1 MIEAKDIIKI
11 FKLGETKV
19 HALKKISVTI
29 DDGEMVAIVGPSG
42 SGKSTLMSILGCLD
56 IPTRGNYLIDGQQL
70 DNYSSKQLAAIR
82 RDKIG
87 FVFQKFNLLSRTSA
101 LENVALPL
109 YYSNVKAKERQE
121 KAEKAL
127 EMVGL
132 AHRLKSHPN
141 QMSGGE
147 QQRVAIARALI
158 NNPSIILADEPT
170 GNLDTQTGE
179 EIVGI
184 FQRLNREKGQTVIYV
199 THDPFIARHT
209 NRIIHLVDGKIIND
223 AVVENPLEAGT
234 PRPDDLLT
242 TILSPEEMEVV
253 GK

>member
-1 MIEAKDIIKI
+1 MIEAKEIIKI
-11 FKLGETKV
+11 FKLGVTKV
-19 HALKKISVTI
+19 HALRKVSVKIE
-29 DDGEMVAIVGPSG
+29 DGEMVAIVGPSG

-56 IPTRGNYLIDGQQL
+56 VPTRGTYLIDGQQL
-70 DNYSSKQLAAIR
+70 NNLSSKQLAVIR
-82 RDKIG
+82 RKKVG

-109 YYSNVKAKERQE
+109 YYSGVNGKDRQKKAQE
-121 KAEKAL
+121 AL

-132 AHRLKSHPN
+132 SHRTKSNPN
-141 QMSGGE
+141 QLSGGE

-170 GNLDTQTGE
+170 GNLDSHTGE

-184 FQRLNREKGQTVIYV
+184 FQRLNREKGQTVVYV

-223 AVVENPLEAGT
+223 TPVENPFDAGT
-234 PRPDDLLT
+234 PRPDDVLSS
-242 TILSPEEMEVV
+242 IWSPEAAEVL
-253 GK
+253 

>member
-1 MIEAKDIIKI
+1 MIEAIDIIKI
-11 FKLGETKV
+11 FKLGVTKV
-19 HALKKISVTI
+19 HALRKVSVKIE
-29 DDGEMVAIVGPSG
+29 DGEMVAIVGPSG

-56 IPTRGNYLIDGQQL
+56 VPTRGTYLIDGQQL
-70 DNYSSKQLAAIR
+70 NNLSSKQLAVIR
-82 RDKIG
+82 RKKVG

-109 YYSNVKAKERQE
+109 YYSGVNEKDRQKKAQE
-121 KAEKAL
+121 AL

-132 AHRLKSHPN
+132 SHRTKSNPN
-141 QMSGGE
+141 QLSGGE

-170 GNLDTQTGE
+170 GNLDSHTGE

-184 FQRLNREKGQTVIYV
+184 FQRLNREKGQTVVYV

-223 AVVENPLEAGT
+223 MPVKNPLDSGT
-234 PRPDDLLT
+234 PRPDDILT
-242 TILSPEEMEVV
+242 SLGLPEEAEIL
-253 GK
+253 